1 MRLVSISTLQK
12 KRQKRRN
19 CSMYKNFFLKKQAG
33 ILGSSFI
40 WTVASGLVY
49 SVTSLA
55 FLMVVSNVLGDV
67 QSNIYSIGMMIAQQM
82 LTVGRFSVRNF
93 QVSDVKDKYSF
104 SEYLSFRIITCSL
117 TVLIT
122 IIWIIVGGYRGD
134 VAIVIAAF
142 TIHRISESFSDLF
155 EGLYQQKLRLDVS
168 GKSQL
173 IKNILMLISF
183 CGMIIITKNLV
194 LSAVVLAV
202 ESVLLLVII
211 DLPLLGHFSKV
222 GLCFRLK
229 SMWQIG
235 LACFS
240 LFLSSFLHA
249 YINNSPKYAIEDYKG
264 SGSDIGVGRFSMLF
278 MPTFV
283 VELLSGFT
291 MRTWLSKMAIYHS
304 DGSRKGFRKL
314 VLGQLLVV
322 LVITTGAM
330 TFMYFLGG
338 YFLSFIYGTNLH
350 GYNAVNALLMLSG
363 GLVAA
368 YTLFENIIIIY
379 RKQHFSIIINV
390 VATVVAI
397 IIVPIMTR
405 EGFIMGATLGY
416 VLTNIVR
423 TGGYLILALICMCKK
438 ENN

>member
-1 MRLVSISTLQK
+1 
-12 KRQKRRN
+12 
-19 CSMYKNFFLKKQAG
+19 MYKNFFLKKQAG

-194 LSAVVLAV
+194 LSAVVLAA
-202 ESVLLLVII
+202 ESVLLLVIV

-235 LACFS
+235 VACFS

-304 DGSRKGFRKL
+304 DGNRKGFRKL

>member
-1 MRLVSISTLQK
+1 
-12 KRQKRRN
+12 
-19 CSMYKNFFLKKQAG
+19 MYKNFFLKKQAG
-33 ILGSSFI
+33 ILGSGFI

-55 FLMVVSNVLGDV
+55 FLMVVSHVLGDV

-122 IIWIIVGGYRGD
+122 VIWIIVGGYRGD

-173 IKNILMLISF
+173 IKNFIMLLSF

-194 LSAVVLAV
+194 LSAVTLAA
-202 ESVLLLVII
+202 ESVLLLVIV

-222 GLCFRLK
+222 GLCFKIR

-235 LACFS
+235 VSCFS

-304 DGSRKGFRKL
+304 DGNKKGFRKL

-330 TFMYFLGG
+330 TFMYFFGG

-350 GYNAVNALLMLSG
+350 GYNTVNALLMLSG

-390 VATVVAI
+390 IATIVAI
-397 IIVPIMTR
+397 VIVPIMTR

-416 VLTNIVR
+416 VITNIVR

-438 ENN
+438 END

>member
-1 MRLVSISTLQK
+1 
-12 KRQKRRN
+12 
-19 CSMYKNFFLKKQAG
+19 MYKNFFLKKQAG

>member
-1 MRLVSISTLQK
+1 
-12 KRQKRRN
+12 
-19 CSMYKNFFLKKQAG
+19 MYKKFFLKKQAG
-33 ILGSSFI
+33 IWGNSFM

-55 FLMVVSNVLGDV
+55 FLMVVSHVLGDWW
-67 QSNIYSIGMMIAQQM
+67 SNIYSIGMMIAQQM

-104 SEYLSFRIITCSL
+104 GEYLSFRIITCTL

-122 IIWIIVGGYRGD
+122 ALWIIIGGYTGD
-134 VAIVIAAF
+134 TVIVIVAF

-155 EGLYQQKLRLDVS
+155 EGLYQQKFRLDVS

-173 IKNILMLISF
+173 IKNFIMLITF
-183 CGMIIITKNLV
+183 CGMVILTRNLV
-194 LSAVVLAV
+194 LSAVLLAV
-202 ESVLLLVII
+202 ESVILLII
-211 DLPLLGHFSKV
+211 VDLPLLGSFAKV
-222 GLCFRLK
+222 GLCFKLK

-235 LACFS
+235 LSCFS

-249 YINNSPKYAIEDYKG
+249 YINNSPKYAIENYKG
-264 SGSDIGVGRFSMLF
+264 EGSEIGVGRFSMLF

-304 DGSRKGFRKL
+304 EGNRKGFRKL
-314 VLGQLLVV
+314 VLGQLAVV
-322 LVITTGAM
+322 LVITVGAM

-350 GYNAVNALLMLSG
+350 GYNVVNALLMLSG

-390 VATVVAI
+390 VATIVAI
-397 IIVPIMTR
+397 IIVPIMTNK
-405 EGFIMGATLGY
+405 GFIMGATLGY
-416 VLTNIVR
+416 VITNVVR
-423 TGGYLILALICMCKK
+423 TTGYLVLALICMCKK
-438 ENN
+438 ILINTRL

>member
-155 EGLYQQKLRLDVS
+155 EGLYQQKLRLDIS

-173 IKNILMLISF
+173 VKNLLMLISF

-194 LSAVVLAV
+194 LSAVVLAA
-202 ESVLLLVII
+202 ESVLLLVIV

-235 LACFS
+235 VACFS

-249 YINNSPKYAIEDYKG
+249 FINNSPKYAIEDYKG

-304 DGSRKGFRKL
+304 DGNRKGFRKL

-390 VATVVAI
+390 IATAVAI

-416 VLTNIVR
+416 VITNVVR

>member
-1 MRLVSISTLQK
+1 
-12 KRQKRRN
+12 
-19 CSMYKNFFLKKQAG
+19 MYKNFFLKKQAG

-304 DGSRKGFRKL
+304 DGNRKGFRKL